1 MEEETKTGGTA
12 LMAGILEDV
21 FSISHEKVRVMGEVL
36 NVRLG
41 MTLHGISPPHP
52 PISSELASEINLWTG
67 ITSPQ

>member
-1 MEEETKTGGTA
+1 MLITGIVEEGSS
-12 LMAGILEDV
+12 L
-21 FSISHEKVRVMGEVL
+21 SIEEVRVRGEAL
-36 NVRLG
+36 NVSLG

>member
-36 NVRLG
+36 NVSLC
-41 MTLHGISPPHP
+41 MTLHGIIPLPR
-52 PISSELASEINLWTG
+52 
-67 ITSPQ
+67 PQV